1 MGYKKQNTTGRKRL
15 SDEKRKKF
23 SVWLNEYELRII
35 NEKADAV
42 GMNLSVY
49 MRTRAMDYTPIIP
62 DPEFRQELMRV
73 RDDIKRLFSILDKA
87 MTPEQRYK
95 KITEWGFLR
104 DWVKAVKKELRF
116 INKWIDRT

>member
-1 MGYKKQNTTGRKRL
+1 MGYKKINTTGRKRL
-15 SDEKRKKF
+15 SDEKRKKY
-23 SVWLNEYELRII
+23 SVWLNENERGII
-35 NEKADAV
+35 SEKADAV
-42 GMNLSVY
+42 GMSFSVY
-49 MRTRAMDYTPIIP
+49 MRERAMDYNPIVP

-104 DWVKAVKKELRF
+104 DWVRAGKKELRF
-116 INKWIDRT
+116 CDKWIDRT

>member
-1 MGYKKQNTTGRKRL
+1 MGYKKKNTTGRKRL
-15 SDEKRKKF
+15 SDEKRKKY
-23 SVWLNEYELRII
+23 SVWLNENERSII
-35 NEKADAV
+35 SEKADAV
-42 GMNLSVY
+42 GMSFSVY
-49 MRTRAMDYTPIIP
+49 MRERAMDYNPIVP

-104 DWVKAVKKELRF
+104 DWEKKKKKELRF
-116 INKWIDRT
+116 CDKWIDRT